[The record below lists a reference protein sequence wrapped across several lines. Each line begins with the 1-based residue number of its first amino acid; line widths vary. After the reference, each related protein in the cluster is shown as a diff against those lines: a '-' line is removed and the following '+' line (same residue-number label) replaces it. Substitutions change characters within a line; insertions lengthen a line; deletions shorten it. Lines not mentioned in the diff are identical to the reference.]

1 MTLFMQIAPC
11 NSLGEPFPFNAVAE
25 IIIGSFV
32 VSEADAAAARHHYQQ
47 LKARMTRS
55 SVIGNITNRCQQHC
69 VALNQTGT
77 SCVKKLQHTVVEAV
91 EATMHADCRFQPPQV
106 ANLVRALTSMFFD
119 TITVSDLGRISST
132 AYANAFMNG
141 CNNTMCYDTHDD
153 CDNERKCKT
162 GSMKGSCCLCGG
174 GTYAEEKGLTYD
186 KALPQKT
193 VVFIGGSH
201 FSGTSLLEVILDQSQ
216 ETSVFHHTWTTENE
230 GQHVQDVFEPALKL
244 GGVNFGCHVTVAD
257 ERNFTLFATE
267 ANSRRIWAQWSRYWN
282 PRKSILIEKSPPDIL
297 RFPALQALFRQA
309 KKAVF
314 LATMRHPMASFFTV
328 MKMFEKRDKSSTKQL
343 VKARCDKH
351 FRCWLNLHHWFRRAA
366 PTLNNIRLIRFED
379 FMSNFDTQLR
389 NIEQLLGLQAPI
401 RVEKVGAE
409 PTMDELG
416 IERHRLAEINT
427 RLKAQVADNDS
438 RRQLFFHGDKQN
450 LVVNLSM
457 GSAWHTDYQWIYDNR
472 KVNVPLGELQ
482 GIDRRS
488 SPTLKEW
495 RALSWQGKISSMLSD
510 NFVARLDVE
519 LKPFGYSLSDAF
531 HLGELQNFNFGPDTL
546 N

>member
-1 MTLFMQIAPC
+1 
-11 NSLGEPFPFNAVAE
+11 
-25 IIIGSFV
+25 
-32 VSEADAAAARHHYQQ
+32 
-47 LKARMTRS
+47 
-55 SVIGNITNRCQQHC
+55 
-69 VALNQTGT
+69 
-77 SCVKKLQHTVVEAV
+77 
-91 EATMHADCRFQPPQV
+91 
-106 ANLVRALTSMFFD
+106 
-119 TITVSDLGRISST
+119 
-132 AYANAFMNG
+132 
-141 CNNTMCYDTHDD
+141 
-153 CDNERKCKT
+153 
-162 GSMKGSCCLCGG
+162 
-174 GTYAEEKGLTYD
+174 
-186 KALPQKT
+186 
-193 VVFIGGSH
+193 
-201 FSGTSLLEVILDQSQ
+201 
-216 ETSVFHHTWTTENE
+216 
-230 GQHVQDVFEPALKL
+230 
-244 GGVNFGCHVTVAD
+244 
-257 ERNFTLFATE
+257 
-267 ANSRRIWAQWSRYWN
+267 
-282 PRKSILIEKSPPDIL
+282 
-297 RFPALQALFRQA
+297 
-309 KKAVF
+309 
-314 LATMRHPMASFFTV
+314 MRHPMASFFTV